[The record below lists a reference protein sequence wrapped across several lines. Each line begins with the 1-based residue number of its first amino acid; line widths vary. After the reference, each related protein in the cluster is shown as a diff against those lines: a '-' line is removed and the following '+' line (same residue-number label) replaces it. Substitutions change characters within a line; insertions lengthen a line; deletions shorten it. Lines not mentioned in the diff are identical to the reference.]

1 MGNDSYLHLLFC
13 DFLLFKKEMASRS
26 KLSGMQ
32 KQVLGLY
39 RDFLR
44 AARKKPPEERDRI
57 RSIISTEFHENA
69 KNVDRKNFLYIEY
82 LMRRGKKQLEQ
93 LNNPETVGLSTFKFA
108 SSISSSLDNQHS
120 NISSSEL
127 HAVEPDKDPA
137 AKATV
142 Q

>member
-1 MGNDSYLHLLFC
+1 MKDYGHFSRQSR
-13 DFLLFKKEMASRS
+13 FKNEMASRS

-44 AARKKPPEERDRI
+44 AARKKPPEERNRI
-57 RSIISTEFHENA
+57 QSIISSEFHEKA

-93 LNNPETVGLSTFKFA
+93 LNNPETVSLSTFKFA
-108 SSISSSLDNQHS
+108 SSSATINPSLDNQNS

-127 HAVEPDKDPA
+127 HAAEPDKEPA
-137 AKATV
+137 AKATI